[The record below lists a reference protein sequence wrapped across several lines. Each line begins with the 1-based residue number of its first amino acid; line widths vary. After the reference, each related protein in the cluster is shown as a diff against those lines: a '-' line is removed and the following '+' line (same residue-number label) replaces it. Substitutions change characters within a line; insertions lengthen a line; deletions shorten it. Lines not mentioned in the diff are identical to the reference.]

1 MMRDLSHRFDTAGKV
16 CEISDS
22 EGESA
27 APANKGKND
36 SHKIDIFFMSVLQLL
51 NRNI

>member
-1 MMRDLSHRFDTAGKV
+1 MRDLSHRFDTVGKV

-27 APANKGKND
+27 APASNGKND
-36 SHKIDIFFMSVLQLL
+36 SHKIDIFFMLVLQLFY
-51 NRNI
+51 RNI